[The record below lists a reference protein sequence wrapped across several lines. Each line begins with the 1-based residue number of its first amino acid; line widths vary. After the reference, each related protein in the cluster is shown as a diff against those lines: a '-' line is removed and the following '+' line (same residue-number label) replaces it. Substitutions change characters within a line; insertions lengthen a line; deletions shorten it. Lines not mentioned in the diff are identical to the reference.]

1 MEGYKERLEAL
12 IQSKEALYRDMLS
25 QENADVFESAKD
37 LIVQGLLNGQRVFFC
52 GNGGSFAQAQHLAA
66 ELSGRFY
73 MDRPP
78 LAAICLGCS
87 GSMFSAVS
95 NDFGYEE
102 AFAREIQ
109 ALAQPMDILVVFTTS
124 GSSPNI
130 LRAVKMAGELL
141 VVKVGFEDLFGI
153 SGF

>member
-73 MDRPP
+73 
-78 LAAICLGCS
+78 S
-87 GSMFSAVS
+87 
-95 NDFGYEE
+95 
-102 AFAREIQ
+102 
-109 ALAQPMDILVVFTTS
+109 
-124 GSSPNI
+124 
-130 LRAVKMAGELL
+130 
-141 VVKVGFEDLFGI
+141 
-153 SGF
+153 

>member
-1 MEGYKERLEAL
+1 MEGYKERLKAL

-78 LAAICLGCS
+78 LAAICLGSS

-95 NDFGYEE
+95 NDCPMCFGFLRPTMG
-102 AFAREIQ
+102 AHF
-109 ALAQPMDILVVFTTS
+109 LFPCTAQCCF
-124 GSSPNI
+124 
-130 LRAVKMAGELL
+130 
-141 VVKVGFEDLFGI
+141 
-153 SGF
+153 